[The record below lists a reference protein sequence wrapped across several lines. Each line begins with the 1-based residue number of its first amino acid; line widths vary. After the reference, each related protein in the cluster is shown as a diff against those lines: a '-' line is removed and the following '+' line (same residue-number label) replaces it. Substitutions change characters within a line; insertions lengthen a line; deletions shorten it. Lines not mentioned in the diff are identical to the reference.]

1 MSKRTAATPFALWMG
16 IFTVVP
22 MAIVLWFAFTDET
35 GAFTTANIAK
45 IWQFA
50 GTYVDSIWMGA
61 LATVICLVLAY
72 PVALSISRKSEH
84 MQRTMVMIV
93 MLPMW
98 MNFLLRTYAWMTLL
112 ENNGLI
118 NQFLRTIGVIG
129 PDATLSMINTDG
141 AVVLGMVYNFLP
153 FMILP
158 LYSVMAKMDHRI
170 IEAAQDLGCN
180 SWQVFRRVI
189 LPLSA
194 PGIVSGVTMVFVPAV
209 STFVISKLLG
219 GSKYMMI
226 GDVIETMFVG
236 DGCDYNVGAALSLVL
251 MVLMLICMSLMRKVD
266 NGEDELGG
274 MMT

>member
-22 MAIVLWFAFTDET
+22 MAIVLWFAFTDEA
-35 GAFTTANIAK
+35 GAFTMANIAK

-118 NQFLRTIGVIG
+118 NQLLGSLGLGSIDI
-129 PDATLSMINTDG
+129 INTDA

-158 LYSVMAKMDHRI
+158 LYSVMAKMDNRI
-170 IEAAQDLGCN
+170 VEAAQDLGCN
-180 SWQVFRRVI
+180 GWQVFRRVI

-219 GSKYMMI
+219 GSKNMMI

-274 MMT
+274 MMA

>member
-1 MSKRTAATPFALWMG
+1 MKSRAAATPFALWMG

-22 MAIVLWFAFTDET
+22 MAIVVWFAFTDET
-35 GAFTTANIAK
+35 GAFTLDNIAE
-45 IWQFA
+45 IWQYA

-72 PVALSISRKSEH
+72 PVALSISRMAEN

-118 NQFLRTIGVIG
+118 NQFLRLIGAIG
-129 PDATLSMINTDG
+129 QDASLELINTDG

-158 LYSVMAKMDHRI
+158 LYSVMAKMDNRV
-170 IEAAQDLGCN
+170 IEAAQDLGSN
-180 SWQVFRRVI
+180 NWQVFRRVI

-219 GSKYMMI
+219 GSKNMMI

-236 DGCDYNVGAALSLVL
+236 DGCNYNVGAALSLVL
-251 MVLMLICMSLMRKVD
+251 MVLMLLCMSVMRKVD

-274 MMT
+274 MMA

>member
-1 MSKRTAATPFALWMG
+1 MKSRTAATPFALWMG

-22 MAIVLWFAFTDET
+22 MAIVVWFAFTDESGT
-35 GAFTTANIAK
+35 FTLDNIAE
-45 IWQFA
+45 IWQYA

-61 LATVICLVLAY
+61 LATIICLLLAY
-72 PVALSISRKSEH
+72 PVALSISRMTEN

-118 NQFLRTIGVIG
+118 NQFLRAIGVIG
-129 PDATLSMINTDG
+129 QEASLELINTDG

-158 LYSVMAKMDHRI
+158 LYSVMAKMDNRI
-170 IEAAQDLGCN
+170 IEAAQDLGSN
-180 SWQVFRRVI
+180 NWQVFRRVI

-219 GSKYMMI
+219 GSKNMMI

-251 MVLMLICMSLMRKVD
+251 MVLMLLCMSVMHKVD

>member
-1 MSKRTAATPFALWMG
+1 MKSRTAATPFALWMG

-22 MAIVLWFAFTDET
+22 MAIVVWFAFTDET
-35 GAFTTANIAK
+35 GSFTLANIAE
-45 IWQFA
+45 IWQYA

-61 LATVICLVLAY
+61 LATIICLVLAY
-72 PVALSISRKSEH
+72 PVALSISRMAEN

-118 NQFLRTIGVIG
+118 NQLLRAVGLIG
-129 PDATLSMINTDG
+129 PTASLELINTDG

-158 LYSVMAKMDHRI
+158 LYSVMAKLDYRI
-170 IEAAQDLGCN
+170 IEAAQDLGSN

-219 GSKYMMI
+219 GSKNMMI

-236 DGCDYNVGAALSLVL
+236 DGCNYNVGAALSLVL
-251 MVLMLICMSLMRKVD
+251 MVLMLLCMSIMGKVD